1 MQKLIWAIYIPA
13 WMPLQQETDKQKE
26 RKQDEMNKERM
37 LSV

>member
-13 WMPLQQETDKQKE
+13 CMLLQQDTDKQKE
-26 RKQDEMNKERM
+26 RKQEEMNKEKM